1 MPRLAL
7 ECVQTRQ
14 FAQIAGFGINI
25 PSCHLHSTKSRG
37 IPWIISLLPAKNLA
51 AKAGIDDIQ
60 LPVLASTTI
69 VSLKHISH
77 ILPTVYKP
85 PQAKGMASSS
95 QGSIFFATGNKNKL
109 KEASLRDQSFVLCC
123 HNT

>member
-1 MPRLAL
+1 M
-7 ECVQTRQ
+7 
-14 FAQIAGFGINI
+14 
-25 PSCHLHSTKSRG
+25 
-37 IPWIISLLPAKNLA
+37 ISLISPARKFTR
-51 AKAGIDDIQ
+51 KAGIDDIQ
-60 LPVLASTTI
+60 LPVLTSTTV
-69 VSLKHISH
+69 VSLRHISH

-109 KEASLRDQSFVLCC
+109 KEVSLQRPRLRSYTLWC